1 MLVEAQADWPRVQ
14 LVSEIADPPPA
25 AEWVTADA
33 AELALKT
40 GGRLSIDR
48 RRGVARFAVPRP
60 VADAELVHP
69 YLAPVAAVVS
79 HWNGR
84 LSFHAGAFV
93 AGGGVWA
100 LVGEREAGKSSTL
113 AWLALQGHQVVA
125 DDVLVVCEGKAY
137 AGPRSIDLRCET
149 AERFGVGEALGM
161 VGARRRWRVSLPGV
175 DAELPL
181 RGWVFLGWGDRLEVG
196 PLPGSR
202 LLGELMRH
210 LTLRI
215 QPTRPRGLLELAML
229 PAFELRRPRGWESL
243 TETTDRLLELAG

>member
-1 MLVEAQADWPRVQ
+1 MLMAARPDWPRVQ
-14 LVSEIADPPPA
+14 LLSEIADPPPA
-25 AEWVTADA
+25 GEWVNGTA

-40 GGRLSIDR
+40 GGRLRIDR
-48 RRGVARFAVPRP
+48 RQGVARFAVPRL
-60 VADAELVHP
+60 VSDSELVHP

-79 HWNGR
+79 HWYGR

-100 LVGEREAGKSSTL
+100 LVGDREAGKSSTL

-125 DDVLVVCEGKAY
+125 DDVLVVREGNAY
-137 AGPRSIDLRCET
+137 AGPRSIDLRRET
-149 AERFGVGEALGM
+149 AERLGVGEALGM
-161 VGARRRWRVSLPGV
+161 VGARPRWRVSLPHV

-181 RGWVFLGWGDRLEVG
+181 RGWVFLGWDDRLEME

-210 LTLRI
+210 LTLRV
-215 QPTRPRGLLELAML
+215 QPTCPRALLELAML
-229 PAFELRRPRGWESL
+229 PAFELRRPRRWECL